1 MSDDDEL
8 KLVAEIERAI
18 GKPSHVDM
26 NEAFSARMRAAI
38 EAGLESASIGIVTT
52 PGTQKPK
59 YVGRGN
65 LPFSAQ
71 GTAVSPF
78 SFSLRF
84 CVPMELNGASGSDV
98 GRSPSQS
105 SRIMTG

>member
-38 EAGLESASIGIVTT
+38 EAELESASIGIVTT
-52 PGTQKPK
+52 LEPK
-59 YVGRGN
+59 SQN
-65 LPFSAQ
+65 TWAEEIF
-71 GTAVSPF
+71 
-78 SFSLRF
+78 
-84 CVPMELNGASGSDV
+84 
-98 GRSPSQS
+98 PSQPRVPLCLPS
-105 SRIMTG
+105 LFP